1 MFLRDSP
8 PQYMKPSIP
17 VICGVSILLAAA
29 SARSEPTVSSISP
42 PPGSAVPRL
51 DAIEVRFSEPVSGI
65 DPSDLVINAEAAAQA
80 SGSGA
85 GPYLFTFT
93 QPNAGEVSVSWSFD
107 HGIAGTAGSGAFV
120 PEDGWTYQLEDTV
133 PPSIG
138 TMRAGHA
145 IPAIVPLPGSTVDHL
160 TQVEVRFSEPVTG
173 VDAADLIV
181 QADEQGQG
189 GTPAAEVEGAGEG
202 PYLFTIVAPAA
213 GSVRFGW
220 AEENGITDA
229 AGNAFQAES
238 WSVTLAP
245 GERGEMLIAE
255 FVASNASGLLDSDQD
270 SSDWLELYNPG
281 PGTVNLAGWS
291 LTPDPERP
299 DFWVIPSKTLAAGQ
313 RLVIFASEKD
323 TNSIFGRP
331 HTNFRLGLNGGYLGL
346 FSPESPREE
355 VCAFADYPEQ
365 RVDVSYGLTAEGEPR
380 YFEVP
385 SPGEPNPETGWTEI
399 TAAPEVSV
407 SRGFFDQPFHLII
420 GCPDAA
426 ATIRFTFDGSEPL
439 AESPVYMEPLEISAT
454 TILRLAAFAPGKV
467 RSATV
472 THSYLFL
479 DQALSQPEPPYDDPG
494 RDDDDANPALPAVG
508 DTLFPIHWGTQ
519 SGAGFPGV
527 IGNLQPNQ
535 VPADYGMDPEIVND
549 PTRYNDDGEE
559 DPAGGLTNRERIDR
573 AFRELPLLSVA
584 MDNADMFGPA
594 GLHPNSMQKG
604 DRFEMACSLE
614 LLLPDGTTGF
624 DTTCAIRLHGN
635 ASREP
640 RKCPKHGF
648 KLNFKSAFGAA
659 RLDYALF
666 PDSPSRE
673 YDDIILRADFN
684 SSWLHWDGGVQ
695 RPKGTRMRDAFCKET
710 FRDMGRA
717 AGHHLYVH
725 LFINGIYWGLYD
737 ATEQENNGFA
747 ANTFGGSK
755 DDYDVV
761 EQGILKSGSR
771 AAYDSM
777 LAITAP
783 ITNEKYEAMKEV
795 LDVFWYADY
804 MLMHFYLGHQDWGD
818 DINKNWYAVRHKD
831 GGQFRYLPWDM
842 ENLMWEETV
851 DRTGVGGPPSGL
863 HSKLAS
869 NPQYRL
875 DFADRVH
882 KHLVAPGGALQ
893 PDAGIARWSRWRS
906 LIQNAIVCE
915 SARWGDYRRD
925 VHRHESGPYPLFTWT
940 DQWIAE
946 QERITGTWF
955 PKRPDQLLRQLKTR
969 GLYPGVEAPQFRDAH
984 NALTGSRH
992 VSAGFEVK
1000 IVPPS
1005 IFAASDIYYTT
1016 DGSDPR
1022 VYYDASGAPAPGARP
1037 YEGPVTITE
1046 STTFRAR
1053 GLRNGEWSAL
1063 NEAVFTVGSPVP
1075 SVRITEIHYNPRGS
1089 LGGSALEFIELL
1101 NTGLLPVSLGG
1112 WSFRGVEF
1120 VFPWDTVLPGG
1131 GRLVIASNE
1140 APGIFHARYPGVSAA
1155 GYFGGRLDNGGE
1167 RLTLLDIEG
1176 NMVSSVEYGDTDPWS
1191 SDADGGGPSLE
1202 VIDPSGDLQS
1212 PFNWRSSMQINGSP
1226 GLDNGATPSPAVVIN
1241 EVLARSGPEQR
1252 DFVEVW
1258 NRGPVAVDLSGWT
1271 LAIRG
1276 EEAVPLGED
1285 LTLSPGE
1292 MAAFEVP
1299 LAGSWGEVSV
1309 RDDSGV
1315 IVDGLR
1321 YGVQAEGFSFGRTA
1335 EGWVLG
1341 SPTPGA
1347 ENAAAATAPLTSL
1360 RINEWLAN
1368 PSPGAEDWLE
1378 LVNTDELLPVSL
1390 TGLHARAGGEV
1401 FQITAPSA
1409 LEPGGFARLYCDRG
1423 ARRADALLFQLP
1435 AAGARL
1441 ALSDGAGVEFDSIA
1455 YALQAEEISEGR
1467 MPDGSGEI
1475 VRLKYPSPGIS
1486 NQPEAGPDVRL
1497 NEVALLNPAGQA
1509 AWIELYTPG
1518 TAEAGLSGWSL
1529 RSIGDSP
1536 QSWTI
1541 PDGVVLPGEG
1551 YLVIA
1556 CDPAAQASA
1565 DAGPDLN
1572 SALPLDASYAHWG
1585 VELVNP
1591 AGRIVDRATWGLQV
1605 SGWTVGRLGD
1615 NAWGLLQSASR
1626 GSANAPPAALGD
1638 TSGLRINEWFPAGP
1652 ESAGDTSFIEI
1663 HNSGPLPVSLEGLW
1677 LSDEPSEAGRIKWR
1691 IPPLTFIAAGGHAVF
1706 FSGSGSARP
1715 NWFSFNLARGGEHV
1729 WLGAGDDGSQ
1739 AVDAQGYGR
1748 FPGGEQSQGRLP
1760 DGGEVIALMIPT
1772 PGFANSGDE
1781 LVPYAEWAEGFGL
1794 SGLDPAGDPDF
1805 DGLINVIE
1813 YLSGTNPLIPATAAE
1828 QEAARSE
1835 PELTES
1841 GGQRFLSMEL
1851 SISRTAAYSELTG
1864 ELSAWLGGDWTGVAP
1879 ARVDVLGETA
1889 IGTRRMR
1896 FEFPV
1901 PADAKAHFLRM
1912 RIVP

>member
-1 MFLRDSP
+1 
-8 PQYMKPSIP
+8 MKSSTTA
-17 VICGVSILLAAA
+17 VCGVLILLAAT
-29 SARSEPTVSSISP
+29 SARSQPTVSSISP
-42 PPGSAVPRL
+42 PPGAVVPSL
-51 DAIEVRFSEPVSGI
+51 NAIEILFSEPVSGV
-65 DPSDLVINAEAAAQA
+65 DRSDLVINAEAAALA

-85 GPYLFTFT
+85 GPYVFTFT
-93 QPNAGEVSVSWSFD
+93 QPIAGEVSVSWDFD
-107 HGIAGTAGSGAFV
+107 HGIAGTSGSGAFV
-120 PEDGWTYQLEDTV
+120 PEDGWTYQLQDTV

-138 TMRAGHA
+138 REREGHA
-145 IPAIVPLPGSTVDHL
+145 LKAIVPLPGSTVDHL
-160 TQVEVRFSEPVTG
+160 TQVEVRFSEAVTG
-173 VDAADLIV
+173 VDAADLII
-181 QADEQGQG
+181 QPDEQGQG
-189 GTPAAEVEGAGEG
+189 GTPATEVEGAGAG
-202 PYLFTIVAPAA
+202 PYLFTIVPPEA
-213 GSVRFGW
+213 GNIRFGW
-220 AEENGITDA
+220 AEENGIVDA
-229 AGNAFQAES
+229 AGNAFQAET

-245 GERGEMLIAE
+245 GERGEAIIAE

-270 SSDWLELYNPG
+270 SPDWLELYNPG

-291 LTPDPERP
+291 LTSDPARP
-299 DFWVIPSKTLAAGQ
+299 GLWVISSKTLAAGQ
-313 RLVIFASEKD
+313 RLVIFASGKD

-331 HTNFRLGLNGGYLGL
+331 HTNFRLALNGGYLGL

-355 VCAFADYPEQ
+355 VCAFTAYPEQ
-365 RVDVSYGLTAEGEPR
+365 RVDVSYGLTADGDER

-399 TAAPEVSV
+399 TAAPDVSV
-407 SRGFFDQPFHLII
+407 SRGFFDQPFTLII
-420 GCPDAA
+420 SCLDPAA
-426 ATIRFTFDGSEPL
+426 AIRYTLDGSEPL
-439 AESPVYMEPLEISAT
+439 AESPLYAAPLEISAT

-479 DQALSQPEPPYDDPG
+479 EQALSQPEPPYDDPG
-494 RDDDDANPALPAVG
+494 RDDDDDNPALPAVG
-508 DTLFPIHWGTQ
+508 DSVFPIYWGSQ
-519 SGAGFPGV
+519 NGAGFPGV

-573 AFRELPLLSVA
+573 AFRELPLLSVV
-584 MDNADMFGPA
+584 MENEDMFGAA

-624 DTTCAIRLHGN
+624 DTTCGIRLHGN

-640 RKCPKHGF
+640 RKSPKHSF
-648 KLNFKSAFGAA
+648 KLNFRNVYGVS

-666 PDSPSRE
+666 PGSPSRE

-863 HSKLAS
+863 HTKLTS
-869 NPQYRL
+869 NAQYRL

-893 PDAGIARWSRWRS
+893 PAAGIARWNRWRS
-906 LIQNAIVCE
+906 VIQNAIACE

-925 VHRHESGPYPLFTWT
+925 VHRHESGPYPLFTWA
-940 DQWIAE
+940 DQWIVE

-955 PKRPDQLLRQLKTR
+955 PRRPDLLLRQLRTR
-969 GLYPGVEAPQFRDAH
+969 GLYPGVEAPQFKNAQD
-984 NALTGSRH
+984 ALTGSRH
-992 VSAGFEVK
+992 VTAGFEVK

-1005 IFAASDIYYTT
+1005 IFAAADIYYTT

-1022 VYYDASGAPAPGARP
+1022 VYYDTSGAPGPGAQA
-1037 YEGPVTITE
+1037 YEGPVLITE
-1046 STTFRAR
+1046 STVLRAR

-1063 NEAVFTVGSPVP
+1063 NEAVFMVGSPAET
-1075 SVRITEIHYNPRGS
+1075 VRISEIHYNPSGG
-1089 LGGSALEFIELL
+1089 LGGSLLEFIELI
-1101 NTGLLPVSLGG
+1101 NTGALPVRLGG
-1112 WSFRGVEF
+1112 WSFRGVNF
-1120 VFPWDTVLPGG
+1120 VFPWDTVLAGG
-1131 GRLVIASNE
+1131 GRLVIASND
-1140 APGIFHARYPGVSAA
+1140 APGVFHARYPGVVVA

-1167 RLTLLDIEG
+1167 RLTLVDAKG
-1176 NMVSSVEYGDTDPWS
+1176 NVVSSVEYDDVDPWPS
-1191 SDADGGGPSLE
+1191 EPDNGGPSLE
-1202 VIDPSGDLQS
+1202 VVDPHGDLQS
-1212 PFNWRSSMQINGSP
+1212 PFNWRASMQTNGSP
-1226 GLDNGATPSPAVVIN
+1226 GLPNAAPPSPAVVIN
-1241 EVLARSGPEQR
+1241 EFLARSGPEQR
-1252 DFVEVW
+1252 DFVEIW
-1258 NRGPVAVDLSGWT
+1258 NRSSAAAHLGGWT
-1271 LAIRG
+1271 LAVRG
-1276 EEAVPLGED
+1276 EEPVPLGED
-1285 LTLSPGE
+1285 LTLGPSE
-1292 MAAFEVP
+1292 MAAIEIP

-1309 RDDSGV
+1309 RDDSGA
-1315 IVDGLR
+1315 IVDGIR

-1335 EGWVLG
+1335 EGWALC

-1347 ENAAAATAPLTSL
+1347 ENAAAAMAPLASL

-1368 PSPGAEDWLE
+1368 PSPGADDWIE
-1378 LVNTDELLPVSL
+1378 LVNSNESLPVSL
-1390 TGLHARAGGEV
+1390 KGLHARAGGEV
-1401 FQITAPSA
+1401 FQIMAPSA
-1409 LEPGGFARLYCDRG
+1409 VGPGGFARLYCDRG

-1435 AAGARL
+1435 AAGASL
-1441 ALSDGAGVEFDSIA
+1441 ALSDGAGVEFDSVT
-1455 YALQAEEISEGR
+1455 YGLQAEEISEGR
-1467 MPDGSGEI
+1467 LPDASGEI
-1475 VRLKYPSPGIS
+1475 VPLKYPSPGIS
-1486 NQPEAGPDVRL
+1486 NQPEAGPDLRL
-1497 NEVALLNPAGQA
+1497 HEVALLNGAGQP
-1509 AWIELYTPG
+1509 AWIELYAPEP
-1518 TAEAGLSGWSL
+1518 AEADLSGWSL
-1529 RSIGDSP
+1529 RSIGNSP

-1541 PDGVVLPGEG
+1541 PDGVILPGEG
-1551 YLVIA
+1551 YLAIA
-1556 CDPAAQASA
+1556 CDPAAPASA
-1565 DAGPDLN
+1565 EAGPDLN
-1572 SALPLDASYAHWG
+1572 SGLPLDASYAHWG
-1585 VELVNP
+1585 MELVNP

-1605 SGWTVGRLGD
+1605 RGWPIGRLGD
-1615 NAWGLLQSASR
+1615 GAWGLLESASR
-1626 GSANAPPAALGD
+1626 GSANAPPVALGD

-1652 ESAGDTSFIEI
+1652 ESVPDASFIEI
-1663 HNSGPLPVSLEGLW
+1663 YNSGPLPVSLEGLW
-1677 LSDEPSEAGRIKWR
+1677 LSDEPSEAGRVKWR

-1715 NWFSFNLARGGEHV
+1715 NWFPFDLARGGEHV
-1729 WLGAGDDGSQ
+1729 RLGAGDNGSQ
-1739 AVDAQGYGR
+1739 IIDAQGYGR
-1748 FPGGEQSQGRLP
+1748 LSGVDQSEGRLP
-1760 DGGEVIALMIPT
+1760 DGGEVFALMIPT
-1772 PGFANSGDE
+1772 PGSANLGDQPV
-1781 LVPYAEWAEGFGL
+1781 LYAEWAGSFGL
-1794 SGLDPAGDPDF
+1794 SDLDPGADPDF
-1805 DGLINVIE
+1805 DGLINIIE

-1851 SISRTAAYSELTG
+1851 SVSRSAVYSELTG
-1864 ELSAWLGGDWTGVAP
+1864 ELSAWLGGNWTGVAP
-1879 ARVDVLGETA
+1879 SRVDVLGETS

-1901 PADAKAHFLRM
+1901 PADANAHFLRM